1 MASGRLVDYLGSGV
15 IADRPASLTL
25 APDSLGLWWATDT
38 TTLSTWDGTS
48 WVNVAGGGGGGTV
61 ASVVPGAGIDVDA
74 TDPANPIVDL
84 DAATIASLLLAD
96 SATQPGDL
104 ATIAF
109 TGDVGDLTGFPGGSA
124 LFLREDGTFAS
135 PSGGGSGTVTSVD
148 LTSTTG
154 LTASGGP
161 ITTAGSLTY
170 TLSANLQAW
179 HGLATSAKQDA
190 DADLTAIAAL
200 APTDDDIIQRKAG
213 AWTNRTMAQ
222 LVTDLNLSATY
233 LPLAGGTMVGDI
245 QFNDTDFRIN
255 ATTSDAADSSRI
267 SLSGGGSAAPTRG
280 AFIILNGNEHASTPA
295 DMVLGCGIGGNFQIN
310 AGGVG
315 GSVEPTSNNLY
326 DLGSTSFVWK
336 DVYATNFY
344 VGSSFL
350 EVGTKIIPQ
359 NSKSAA
365 YTLVLADS
373 GGHIFHPS
381 ADTTA
386 RIWTIPAN
394 ASVAYPIGTALTFI
408 NQNGAGV
415 ITIAI
420 TSDTMRL
427 AGAGT
432 TGSRTLA
439 ANGVATAI
447 KVTATEWIISGTGLT

>member
-1 MASGRLVDYLGSGV
+1 MASGRLVDYLGSGI

-38 TTLSTWDGTS
+38 STLSTWDGTA
-48 WVNVAGGGGGGTV
+48 WADVGGGGV
-61 ASVVPGAGIDVDA
+61 ADF
-74 TDPANPIVDL
+74 TDL
-84 DAATIASLLLAD
+84 
-96 SATQPGDL
+96 
-104 ATIAF
+104 
-109 TGDVGDLTGFPGGSA
+109 GDVPASYVGEAGKVVAVNVGETGLEFIAAS
-124 LFLREDGTFAS
+124 GT
-135 PSGGGSGTVTSVD
+135 GTVTSVD
-148 LTSTTG
+148 LANSTG

-190 DADLTAIAAL
+190 DSDLTDIAAL
-200 APTDDDIIQRKAG
+200 TPTDDDVLQRKAG
-213 AWTNRTMAQ
+213 VWTNRTMAQ
-222 LVTDLNLSATY
+222 LTTDLNLSATY

-255 ATTSDAADSSRI
+255 ATTADAADSSRM
-267 SLSGGGSAAPTRG
+267 SLSGGGAAAPTRG
-280 AFIILNGNEHASTPA
+280 AFVILNGNEHASTPA
-295 DMVLGCGIGGNFQIN
+295 DLVIGCGIGGNFQVN
-310 AGGVG
+310 AGGAG
-315 GSVEPTSNNLY
+315 GSVEPTSDNLY
-326 DLGSTSFVWK
+326 DLGSTSFRWK
-336 DVYATNFY
+336 NLHTTN
-344 VGSSFL
+344 VLLGPTDL

-373 GGHIFHPS
+373 GTHIFHPS

-447 KVTATEWIISGTGLT
+447 KITATEWIISGTGLT

>member
-1 MASGRLVDYLGSGV
+1 MASGRLVDYLGSGI

-38 TTLSTWDGTS
+38 STLSTWDGTA
-48 WVNVAGGGGGGTV
+48 WADVGGGGV
-61 ASVVPGAGIDVDA
+61 ADF
-74 TDPANPIVDL
+74 TDL
-84 DAATIASLLLAD
+84 
-96 SATQPGDL
+96 
-104 ATIAF
+104 
-109 TGDVGDLTGFPGGSA
+109 GDVPASYVGEAGKVVAVNVGETGLEFIAAS
-124 LFLREDGTFAS
+124 GT
-135 PSGGGSGTVTSVD
+135 GTVTSVD
-148 LTSTTG
+148 LANSTG

-161 ITTAGSLTY
+161 ITAAGSLTY

-190 DADLTAIAAL
+190 DSDLTDIAAL
-200 APTDDDIIQRKAG
+200 TPTNDDILQRKAG

-222 LVTDLNLSATY
+222 LATDLTGVVHTTGTETIAGAKTFTSDLTVSHAGAVLFDLISTDNTATQVR
-233 LPLAGGTMVGDI
+233 LISNSPTLRRVLGQSSVGVTESQMNFGTGDI
-245 QFNDTDFRIN
+245 HFWGA
-255 ATTSDAADSSRI
+255 ATSNKLLHLSSTALSPDDNNVKTLGTS
-267 SLSGGGSAAPTRG
+267 GFKWSAAYAMNYFVG
-280 AFIILNGNEHASTPA
+280 ASE
-295 DMVLGCGIGGNFQIN
+295 
-310 AGGVG
+310 
-315 GSVEPTSNNLY
+315 
-326 DLGSTSFVWK
+326 
-336 DVYATNFY
+336 
-344 VGSSFL
+344 L

-447 KVTATEWIISGTGLT
+447 KITATEWIISGTGLT